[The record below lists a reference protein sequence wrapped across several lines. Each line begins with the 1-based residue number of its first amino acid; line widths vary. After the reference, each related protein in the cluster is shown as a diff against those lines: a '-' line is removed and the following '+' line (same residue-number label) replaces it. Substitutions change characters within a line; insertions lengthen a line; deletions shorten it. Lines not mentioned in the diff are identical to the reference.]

1 MQSLRE
7 RGIDRRRQRILLATH
22 SLIGEKG
29 VANLTMRAIAD
40 RAELSVPSIYNLIGN
55 RDDVIAAVLA
65 AGGSRLSAAMCDA
78 PKEPLPHALA
88 AADALADI
96 LIQNQTVVRQ
106 VLTTWAPTTGPRN
119 TLFTELRAL
128 IRGAFADA
136 IRQGQ
141 VRRTCDPDVLASRVE
156 ALAGGAVLAW
166 VENNRGDQRLR
177 RDLHHG
183 VTLVFAA
190 TASPTSRASFDRA
203 LRSCERD
210 LRPATASAT
219 KARSVRKVPA

>member
-119 TLFTELRAL
+119 YPLHGTSGLDQGCLR
-128 IRGAFADA
+128 
-136 IRQGQ
+136 
-141 VRRTCDPDVLASRVE
+141 
-156 ALAGGAVLAW
+156 
-166 VENNRGDQRLR
+166 
-177 RDLHHG
+177 
-183 VTLVFAA
+183 
-190 TASPTSRASFDRA
+190 
-203 LRSCERD
+203 
-210 LRPATASAT
+210 
-219 KARSVRKVPA
+219 

>member
-7 RGIDRRRQRILLATH
+7 RGIDRRRQRILLAAH

-29 VANLTMRAIAD
+29 LANLTMRAVAD
-40 RAELSVPSIYNLIGN
+40 RAELSVPSIYNLIGS

-65 AGGSRLSAAMCDA
+65 AGGSQLSAAMCDA
-78 PKEPLPHALA
+78 PEEPLPHAFA
-88 AADALADI
+88 AVDALADI
-96 LIQNQTVVRQ
+96 LIRNQTVVRQ
-106 VLTTWAPTTGPRN
+106 VLTTWAPTGGPRT

-128 IRGAFADA
+128 IRDAFVDA
-136 IRQGQ
+136 KRLGQ

-166 VENNRGDQRLR
+166 VGNERGDERLR

-183 VTLVFAA
+183 VALVFAA
-190 TASPTSRASFDRA
+190 TASSTSRASFDRA
-203 LRSCERD
+203 LRSCERG
-210 LRPATASAT
+210 LRLVTDSAT
-219 KARSVRKVPA
+219 TAHPARTVPA